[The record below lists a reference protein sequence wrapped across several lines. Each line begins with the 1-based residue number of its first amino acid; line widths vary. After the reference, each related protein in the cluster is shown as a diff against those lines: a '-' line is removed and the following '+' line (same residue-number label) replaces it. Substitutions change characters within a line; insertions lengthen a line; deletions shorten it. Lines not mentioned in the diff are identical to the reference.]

1 MFRKVNER
9 TDKIDEVGE
18 TDGGFYSPLKRGVS
32 MELTGCVFIAM
43 NVNQIDEKEGE
54 LD

>member
-1 MFRKVNER
+1 
-9 TDKIDEVGE
+9 
-18 TDGGFYSPLKRGVS
+18 

-54 LD
+54 LDWVIGLISLIGCIGWISFIG